1 MFPVSKRAHSQGET
15 LDELQANLREVME
28 RLLEDETPALN
39 RPSIPYVSEALEED
53 RSLNF
58 YPYCYTESAIF
69 GKGDRASKILTAS
82 DRAVGGN

>member
-28 RLLEDETPALN
+28 MLLEDETPALN
-39 RPSIPYVSEALEED
+39 RSSFRYCD

-58 YPYCYTESAIF
+58 YAYFSAKNAIF
-69 GKGDRASKILTAS
+69 GKGDRASLILTA
-82 DRAVGGN
+82 

>member
-39 RPSIPYVSEALEED
+39 RSSIRYVSEALEEN

-58 YPYCYTESAIF
+58 YPYCSAQSAIF
-69 GKGDRASKILTAS
+69 VKGIAPSQVVI
-82 DRAVGGN
+82 

>member
-39 RPSIPYVSEALEED
+39 RPSIQYD

-58 YPYCYTESAIF
+58 YPYCSAKSAIF
-69 GKGDRASKILTAS
+69 VNVDRTLASCNLNRMRGRTAQNL
-82 DRAVGGN
+82 DY

>member
-28 RLLEDETPALN
+28 MLLEDETPALN
-39 RPSIPYVSEALEED
+39 RPSIQYD

-58 YPYCYTESAIF
+58 NP
-69 GKGDRASKILTAS
+69 
-82 DRAVGGN
+82 

>member
-28 RLLEDETPALN
+28 MLLEDETPALN
-39 RPSIPYVSEALEED
+39 RSSIRYCD

-58 YPYCYTESAIF
+58 YPYCYAKSAIF
-69 GKGDRASKILTAS
+69 EKGDRASLILTPC